1 MITTEPVTW
10 GSLRK
15 GALVIV
21 EGPDFLKSFT
31 VQEVKTVDGDEVI
44 ILRSRDN
51 VWFSSTGL
59 IEGRSWIKDARRV
72 VCR

>member
-31 VQEVKTVDGDEVI
+31 VQEVKTVDGDEEI
-44 ILRSRDN
+44 ILRKRDN
-51 VWFSSTGL
+51 VWFSMTAWA
-59 IEGRSWIKDARRV
+59 EGRSWIKDIRRV
-72 VCR
+72 GCR

>member
-1 MITTEPVTW
+1 MITTEPVTV

-15 GALVIV
+15 GDFVIV

-31 VQEVKTVDGDEVI
+31 VREVKTVEGDEEI

-51 VWFSSTGL
+51 VWFSSTAL
-59 IEGRSWIKDARRV
+59 VEGRSWIKDARRV